1 MAEPAKKKGKLQK
14 GRHKSAIKRA
24 RQSVKRHR
32 RNVKYIVQLRKVM
45 KAVRAAVA
53 TKDQAKA
60 KAALKTAIPVI
71 DKTASNGI
79 IPKPRAARYV
89 SRLTQAVQKLAA

>member
-1 MAEPAKKKGKLQK
+1 MAEPAKKKARLQK

-32 RNVKYIVQLRKVM
+32 RNAKFVLQLRRAM
-45 KAVRAAVA
+45 KAVRAALAAKDKSKA
-53 TKDQAKA
+53 TT
-60 KAALKTAIPVI
+60 ALKTAIPVI
-71 DKTASNGI
+71 DKSASKGI

-89 SRLTQAVQKLAA
+89 SRLSLAVQKLAA